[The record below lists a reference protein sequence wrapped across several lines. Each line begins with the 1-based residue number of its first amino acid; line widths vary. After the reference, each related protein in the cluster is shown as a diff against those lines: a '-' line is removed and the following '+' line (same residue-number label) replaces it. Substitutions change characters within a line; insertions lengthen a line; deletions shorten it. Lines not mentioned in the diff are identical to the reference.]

1 MQIFFIIAF
10 VLAIGVAVFAIQ
22 NSDADM
28 VVMRFLIWEYKT
40 SLVYTLLGGIGSG
53 NSSDDPLLDPEG
65 HQSIAAHETAE
76 TTNQSINCH
85 SGPFPTPC
93 PGGKQS
99 LEWGGASH
107 GSIPS
112 HGPRG

>member
-40 SLVYTLLGGIGSG
+40 SLVYTLLGGIGLG
-53 NSSDDPLLDPEG
+53 ILLTILCWIPRAIKASL
-65 HQSIAAHETAE
+65 HMRRLKRQISQLTATQTSPPPPVE
-76 TTNQSINCH
+76 EES
-85 SGPFPTPC
+85 
-93 PGGKQS
+93 KV
-99 LEWGGASH
+99 
-107 GSIPS
+107 
-112 HGPRG
+112 

>member
-40 SLVYTLLGGIGSG
+40 SLVYTLLGGIGLG
-53 NSSDDPLLDPEG
+53 ILLTILCWIPRAIKTSL
-65 HQSIAAHETAE
+65 HMRRLKRQISQLTA
-76 TTNQSINCH
+76 TQ
-85 SGPFPTPC
+85 
-93 PGGKQS
+93 
-99 LEWGGASH
+99 A
-107 GSIPS
+107 PS
-112 HGPRG
+112 PPPVQEESKV

>member
-40 SLVYTLLGGIGSG
+40 SLVYTLLGGIGLG
-53 NSSDDPLLDPEG
+53 ILLTILCWIPRAIKTSL
-65 HQSIAAHETAE
+65 HMRRLKRQISQLTVTQS
-76 TTNQSINCH
+76 
-85 SGPFPTPC
+85 P
-93 PGGKQS
+93 S
-99 LEWGGASH
+99 LPPVQEESKV
-107 GSIPS
+107 
-112 HGPRG
+112 